1 MRNLK
6 RALSLALAS
15 VMLLGMMVVGSSA
28 KGIDDF
34 TDKAEIVNQDAVA
47 VTSAIGM
54 FEGYEDGSF
63 GPENVVTRAEMAVII
78 TTMLYGAGF
87 NVTQFAETSV
97 FTDVPAWAEGY
108 VNLCSSLGIVAGVG
122 DGKFDPNATVTTA
135 QAVLMLCRA
144 LGYFQNAADFGDNWM
159 LAATAKGTALGLYGD
174 LKLTANEGLTRDNV
188 AELVFNALTK
198 AVPVQYNELL
208 GVYYNENKGIVYSLT
223 FYYTDTLGYKN
234 FDLVYKTG
242 EETTYGRP
250 ATTWGTGSYRVQTNT
265 TAGNDN
271 YGLNE
276 DGSLIPGQ
284 VKMLASDEIITI
296 ADEPDY
302 VYTGATE
309 EKTLY
314 KDLGR
319 GIITSYAWTVYV
331 DGHLDTVD
339 YDKDDDGNYESANGD
354 TYVARPGN
362 NSSDYIYTDSGMV
375 TEIYVDS
382 ANETVTVVCYY
393 NYIGQV
399 SRVRDDADGKYVQLT
414 NITYD
419 GGSYDDINSALTDVG
434 AELDTKFYTEA
445 FAEDAYVVFTV
456 DCDDRDGSDYD
467 AHVAT
472 MAAPETADGTVKAVS
487 QDPKYDTGNYIE
499 LDSTKYVYS
508 EVSAKDLDNNDM
520 TADPALETEY
530 RLYLDPNGFVVGF
543 AALEDV
549 SKNYVYVIDA
559 SESTGDVEAKVLFP
573 DGTVAKIDVD
583 GTIEKFN
590 GTGSA
595 STDFEVK
602 NDTEADKLEEKVFAY
617 EKNSKDVYTLTFE
630 TADQAVVNIETDKAS
645 IYTTSVDDQD
655 TTVYTVDLNTVFAD
669 LDDKVAYTGYEEVP
683 NYDGATIMVVD
694 HNGNGMEDIVFI
706 VDQGTKY
713 GEDSTYFYVAGAT
726 DYKTVKIDGTQYTY
740 RTVYV
745 DGEKI
750 DKGSEEPFVIKA
762 SEDTI
767 ATTGIG
773 LYKVVKVDDQGRVLE
788 YTKVDTADNK
798 YLPIEEVGKNS
809 VVTNQTADD
818 NKSGKWTWNSDT
830 IWVHIYNNGKKVES
844 GAKSDIIFEKTP
856 VAGDEIT
863 YVYIA
868 KNDKQLAEL
877 IYVIDGEF
885 TATVYDD
892 DAKAS
897 ERVGNINAFLA
908 TNGYTSADLTTLKTE
923 MEGYL
928 TKDISAAV
936 KADVEAVIKALAD
949 AQTALTA
956 NQTAAKAEP
965 NSYKETALNTYEDKL
980 TGTEVREIEAIVSAA
995 NADIDAAAKNAIDGI
1010 VTQAKSDIDRKTA
1023 GAAGELEDDVK
1034 VNAAKEILDQY
1045 KTQGTALAAADG
1057 ASTALTQTMVENT
1070 IKSALGEYS
1079 TLATFASYNGTVVTP
1094 IPGESDGYVAS
1105 IAVTVTSNERSETVT
1120 VYVKYTA
1127 TDYTNVMNAVAKV
1140 EKRIGINLTGA
1151 DGSKDFTADEINNAI
1166 KAALNL
1172 GSEVTIDITGTAQIE
1187 DQVANSAKTVVVTV
1201 TVKDAATTS
1210 TSADVQGVIVD
1221 IAFLA

>member
-78 TTMLYGAGF
+78 CTMLYGAGV
-87 NVTQFAETSV
+87 NVNQFAETSV
-97 FTDVPAWAEGY
+97 FTDVPAWAQGY

-144 LGYFQNAADFGDNWM
+144 LGYFQSAADFGSDWM

-174 LKLTANEGLTRDNV
+174 LKLTANAGLTRDNV

-339 YDKDDDGNYESANGD
+339 YDKDDDGNYESADGD

-602 NDTEADKLEEKVFAY
+602 NDTDADKLEGVVFAY

-956 NQTAAKAEP
+956 NQTAAKAEL

>member
-28 KGIDDF
+28 KGLDDF
-34 TDKAEIVNQDAVA
+34 SDNAEIVNKDAVA
-47 VTSAIGM
+47 VTSAIGL
-54 FEGYEDGSF
+54 FDGYEDGSF

-78 TTMLYGAGF
+78 CTMLYGAGV
-87 NVTQFAETSV
+87 NVNQFAETNV
-97 FTDVPAWAEGY
+97 FTDVPAWAQGY

-309 EKTLY
+309 EKALY

-339 YDKDDDGNYESANGD
+339 YDKNDDGDYDDVDES
-354 TYVARPGN
+354 YVTRPGN

-434 AELDTKFYTEA
+434 TELDTKFYTDA

-602 NDTEADKLEEKVFAY
+602 NDTDADKLEGVVFAY

-956 NQTAAKAEP
+956 NQTAAKTEL

-1010 VTQAKSDIDRKTA
+1010 VTQAKSDIDGKTT
-1023 GAAGELEDDVK
+1023 GAAGALADEKKVKDAKAALGDVTLSPVASTSAPDADAIK
-1034 VNAAKEILDQY
+1034 AKLP
-1045 KTQGTALAAADG
+1045 AAADG
-1057 ASTALTQTMVENT
+1057 VTYAVSAPSWGSITA
-1070 IKSALGEYS
+1070 GEED
-1079 TLATFASYNGTVVTP
+1079 TFTAT
-1094 IPGESDGYVAS
+1094 
-1105 IAVTVTSNERSETVT
+1105 VTVTITAGEAQDTKEIQAS
-1120 VYVKYTA
+1120 YVA
-1127 TDYTNVMNAVAKV
+1127 TDYK
-1140 EKRIGINLTGA
+1140 
-1151 DGSKDFTADEINNAI
+1151 
-1166 KAALNL
+1166 
-1172 GSEVTIDITGTAQIE
+1172 
-1187 DQVANSAKTVVVTV
+1187 
-1201 TVKDAATTS
+1201 TVKDAVDGIGKAVSVEVSSSGIDANAAETALKSALESKYTGTTI
-1210 TSADVQGVIVD
+1210 TAD
-1221 IAFLA
+1221 IAGNVTGSEGDVVTKSASITVAVGSVNYTIDGVVVTITLTA

>member
-6 RALSLALAS
+6 RALSVALAS
-15 VMLLGMMVVGSSA
+15 AMLLGMMMVGTSA

-34 TDKAEIVNQDAVA
+34 TDKDKIVNQDAVA
-47 VTSAIGM
+47 VTAEIGV
-54 FEGYEDGSF
+54 FDGYENGSF

-78 TTMLYGAGF
+78 CTMLYGAGV
-87 NVTQFAETSV
+87 NVNQFAETNV
-97 FTDVPAWAEGY
+97 FTDVPAWAQGY

-122 DGKFDPNATVTTA
+122 EGKFDPNATVTTA

-309 EKTLY
+309 EKALY

-339 YDKDDDGNYESANGD
+339 YDKNDDGDYDDVDES
-354 TYVARPGN
+354 YVTRPGN

-434 AELDTKFYTEA
+434 TELDTKFYTDA

-602 NDTEADKLEEKVFAY
+602 NDTDADKLEGVVFAY

-956 NQTAAKAEP
+956 NQTAAKTEL

-1010 VTQAKSDIDRKTA
+1010 VTQAKSDIDGKTT
-1023 GAAGELEDDVK
+1023 GAAGALADEKKVKDAKAALGDVTLSPVASTSAPDADAIK
-1034 VNAAKEILDQY
+1034 AKLP
-1045 KTQGTALAAADG
+1045 AAADG
-1057 ASTALTQTMVENT
+1057 VTYAVSAPSWGSITA
-1070 IKSALGEYS
+1070 GEED
-1079 TLATFASYNGTVVTP
+1079 TFTAT
-1094 IPGESDGYVAS
+1094 
-1105 IAVTVTSNERSETVT
+1105 VTVTITAGEAQDTKEIQAS
-1120 VYVKYTA
+1120 YVA
-1127 TDYTNVMNAVAKV
+1127 TDYK
-1140 EKRIGINLTGA
+1140 
-1151 DGSKDFTADEINNAI
+1151 
-1166 KAALNL
+1166 
-1172 GSEVTIDITGTAQIE
+1172 
-1187 DQVANSAKTVVVTV
+1187 
-1201 TVKDAATTS
+1201 TVKDAVDGIGKAVSVEVSSSGIDANAAETALKSALESKYTGTTI
-1210 TSADVQGVIVD
+1210 TAD
-1221 IAFLA
+1221 IAGNVTGSEGDVVTKSASITVAVGSVNYTIDGVVVTITLTA

>member
-78 TTMLYGAGF
+78 STMLYGAGV
-87 NVTQFAETSV
+87 NVNQFAETNV
-97 FTDVPAWAEGY
+97 FTDVPAWAQGY

-309 EKTLY
+309 EKALY

-339 YDKDDDGNYESANGD
+339 YDKNDDGDYDDVDES
-354 TYVARPGN
+354 YVTRPGN

-434 AELDTKFYTEA
+434 TELDTKFYTDA

-602 NDTEADKLEEKVFAY
+602 NDTDADKLEGVVFAY

-956 NQTAAKAEP
+956 NQTAAKTEL

-1010 VTQAKSDIDRKTA
+1010 VTQAKSDIDGKTT
-1023 GAAGELEDDVK
+1023 GAAGALADEKKVKDAKAALGDVTLSPVASTSAPDADAIK
-1034 VNAAKEILDQY
+1034 AKLP
-1045 KTQGTALAAADG
+1045 AAADG
-1057 ASTALTQTMVENT
+1057 VTYAVSAPSWGSITA
-1070 IKSALGEYS
+1070 GEED
-1079 TLATFASYNGTVVTP
+1079 TFTAT
-1094 IPGESDGYVAS
+1094 
-1105 IAVTVTSNERSETVT
+1105 VTVTITAGEAQDTKEIQAS
-1120 VYVKYTA
+1120 YVA
-1127 TDYTNVMNAVAKV
+1127 TDYK
-1140 EKRIGINLTGA
+1140 
-1151 DGSKDFTADEINNAI
+1151 
-1166 KAALNL
+1166 
-1172 GSEVTIDITGTAQIE
+1172 
-1187 DQVANSAKTVVVTV
+1187 
-1201 TVKDAATTS
+1201 TVKDAVDGIGKAVSVEVSSSGIDANAAETALKSALESKYTGTTI
-1210 TSADVQGVIVD
+1210 TAD
-1221 IAFLA
+1221 IAGNVTGSEGDVVTKSASITVAVGSVNYTIDGVVVTITLTA

>member
-28 KGIDDF
+28 KGLDDF
-34 TDKAEIVNQDAVA
+34 SDNAEIVNKDAVA
-47 VTSAIGM
+47 VTSAIGL
-54 FEGYEDGSF
+54 FDGYEDGSF
-63 GPENVVTRAEMAVII
+63 GPKNVVTRAEMAVII
-78 TTMLYGAGF
+78 STMLYGAGV
-87 NVTQFAETSV
+87 NVNQFAETNV
-97 FTDVPAWAEGY
+97 FTDVPAWAQGY

-296 ADEPDY
+296 ADEPDD

-309 EKTLY
+309 EKALY

-339 YDKDDDGNYESANGD
+339 YDKNDDGDYDDVDES
-354 TYVARPGN
+354 YVTRPGN

-434 AELDTKFYTEA
+434 TELDTKFYTDA

-602 NDTEADKLEEKVFAY
+602 NDTDADKLEGVVFAY

-956 NQTAAKAEP
+956 NQTAAKAEL

-1010 VTQAKSDIDRKTA
+1010 VTQAKSDIDGKTT
-1023 GAAGELEDDVK
+1023 GAAGALADEKKVKDAKAALGDVTLSPVASTSAPDADAIK
-1034 VNAAKEILDQY
+1034 AKLP
-1045 KTQGTALAAADG
+1045 AAADG
-1057 ASTALTQTMVENT
+1057 VTYAVSAPSWGSITA
-1070 IKSALGEYS
+1070 GEED
-1079 TLATFASYNGTVVTP
+1079 TFTAT
-1094 IPGESDGYVAS
+1094 
-1105 IAVTVTSNERSETVT
+1105 VTVTITAGEAQDTKEIQAS
-1120 VYVKYTA
+1120 YVA
-1127 TDYTNVMNAVAKV
+1127 TDYK
-1140 EKRIGINLTGA
+1140 
-1151 DGSKDFTADEINNAI
+1151 
-1166 KAALNL
+1166 
-1172 GSEVTIDITGTAQIE
+1172 
-1187 DQVANSAKTVVVTV
+1187 
-1201 TVKDAATTS
+1201 TVKDAVDGIGKAVSVEVSSSGIDANAAETALKSALESKYTGTTI
-1210 TSADVQGVIVD
+1210 TAD
-1221 IAFLA
+1221 IAGNVTGSEGDVVTKSASITVAVGSVNYTIDGVVVTITLTA

>member
-28 KGIDDF
+28 KGLDDF
-34 TDKAEIVNQDAVA
+34 SDNAEIVNKDAVA
-47 VTSAIGM
+47 VTSAIGL
-54 FEGYEDGSF
+54 FDGYEDGSF

-309 EKTLY
+309 EKALY

-339 YDKDDDGNYESANGD
+339 YDKNDDGDYDDVDES
-354 TYVARPGN
+354 YVTRPGN

-434 AELDTKFYTEA
+434 TELDTKFYTDA

-602 NDTEADKLEEKVFAY
+602 NDTDADKLEGVVFAY

-956 NQTAAKAEP
+956 NQTAAKAEL

-1010 VTQAKSDIDRKTA
+1010 VTQAKADIDGKTT
-1023 GAAGELEDDVK
+1023 GAAGALADEKKVKDAKAALGDVTLSPVASTSAPDADAIK
-1034 VNAAKEILDQY
+1034 AKLP
-1045 KTQGTALAAADG
+1045 AAADG
-1057 ASTALTQTMVENT
+1057 VTYAVSAPSWGSITA
-1070 IKSALGEYS
+1070 GEED
-1079 TLATFASYNGTVVTP
+1079 TFTAT
-1094 IPGESDGYVAS
+1094 
-1105 IAVTVTSNERSETVT
+1105 VTVTITAGEAQDTKEIQAS
-1120 VYVKYTA
+1120 YVA
-1127 TDYTNVMNAVAKV
+1127 TDYK
-1140 EKRIGINLTGA
+1140 
-1151 DGSKDFTADEINNAI
+1151 
-1166 KAALNL
+1166 
-1172 GSEVTIDITGTAQIE
+1172 
-1187 DQVANSAKTVVVTV
+1187 
-1201 TVKDAATTS
+1201 TVKDAVDGIGKAVSVEVSSSGIDANAAETALKSALESKYTGTTI
-1210 TSADVQGVIVD
+1210 TAD
-1221 IAFLA
+1221 IAGNVTGSEGDVVTKSASITVAVGSVNYTIDGVVVTITLTA

>member
-78 TTMLYGAGF
+78 CTMLYGAGV
-87 NVTQFAETSV
+87 NVNQFAETNV
-97 FTDVPAWAEGY
+97 FTDVPAWAQGY

-144 LGYFQNAADFGDNWM
+144 LGYFQSAADFGSDWM
-159 LAATAKGTALGLYGD
+159 LAATAKGTQLGLYGD
-174 LKLTANEGLTRDNV
+174 LKLAANEGLTRDNV

-309 EKTLY
+309 EKALY

-339 YDKDDDGNYESANGD
+339 YDKNDDGDYDDVDES
-354 TYVARPGN
+354 YVTRPGN

-434 AELDTKFYTEA
+434 TELDTKFYTDA

-602 NDTEADKLEEKVFAY
+602 NDTDADKLEGVVFAY

-956 NQTAAKAEP
+956 NQTAAKTEL

-1010 VTQAKSDIDRKTA
+1010 VTQAKSDIDGKTT
-1023 GAAGELEDDVK
+1023 GAAGALADEKKVKDAKAALGDVTLSPVASTSAPDADAIK
-1034 VNAAKEILDQY
+1034 AKLP
-1045 KTQGTALAAADG
+1045 AAADG
-1057 ASTALTQTMVENT
+1057 VTYAVSAPSWGSITA
-1070 IKSALGEYS
+1070 GEED
-1079 TLATFASYNGTVVTP
+1079 TFTAT
-1094 IPGESDGYVAS
+1094 
-1105 IAVTVTSNERSETVT
+1105 VTVTITAGEAQDTKEIQAS
-1120 VYVKYTA
+1120 YVA
-1127 TDYTNVMNAVAKV
+1127 TDYK
-1140 EKRIGINLTGA
+1140 
-1151 DGSKDFTADEINNAI
+1151 
-1166 KAALNL
+1166 
-1172 GSEVTIDITGTAQIE
+1172 
-1187 DQVANSAKTVVVTV
+1187 
-1201 TVKDAATTS
+1201 TVKDAVDGIGKAVSVEVSSSGIDANAAETALKSALESKYTGTTI
-1210 TSADVQGVIVD
+1210 TAD
-1221 IAFLA
+1221 IAGNVTGSEGDVVTKSASITVAVGSVNYTIDGVVVTITLTA

>member
-309 EKTLY
+309 EKALY

-339 YDKDDDGNYESANGD
+339 YDKNDDGDYDDVDES
-354 TYVARPGN
+354 YVTRPGN

-434 AELDTKFYTEA
+434 TELDTKFYTDA

-602 NDTEADKLEEKVFAY
+602 NDTDADKLEGVVFAY

-956 NQTAAKAEP
+956 NQTAAKTEL

-1010 VTQAKSDIDRKTA
+1010 VTQAKSDIDGKTT
-1023 GAAGELEDDVK
+1023 GAAGALADEKKVKDAKAALGDVTLSPVASTSAPDADAIK
-1034 VNAAKEILDQY
+1034 AKLP
-1045 KTQGTALAAADG
+1045 AAADG
-1057 ASTALTQTMVENT
+1057 VTYAVSAPSWGSITA
-1070 IKSALGEYS
+1070 GEED
-1079 TLATFASYNGTVVTP
+1079 TFTAT
-1094 IPGESDGYVAS
+1094 
-1105 IAVTVTSNERSETVT
+1105 VTVTITAGEAQDTKEIQAS
-1120 VYVKYTA
+1120 YVA
-1127 TDYTNVMNAVAKV
+1127 TDYK
-1140 EKRIGINLTGA
+1140 
-1151 DGSKDFTADEINNAI
+1151 
-1166 KAALNL
+1166 
-1172 GSEVTIDITGTAQIE
+1172 
-1187 DQVANSAKTVVVTV
+1187 
-1201 TVKDAATTS
+1201 TVKDAVDGIGKAVSVEVSSSGIDANAAETALKSALESKYTGTTI
-1210 TSADVQGVIVD
+1210 TAD
-1221 IAFLA
+1221 IAGNVTGSEGDVVTKSASITVAVGSVNYTIDGVVVTITLTA

>member
-28 KGIDDF
+28 KGLDDF
-34 TDKAEIVNQDAVA
+34 SDNAEIVNKDAVA
-47 VTSAIGM
+47 VTSAIGL
-54 FEGYEDGSF
+54 FDGYEDGSF

-78 TTMLYGAGF
+78 CTMLYGAGV
-87 NVTQFAETSV
+87 NVNQFAETNV
-97 FTDVPAWAEGY
+97 FTDVPAWAQGY

-208 GVYYNENKGIVYSLT
+208 GVYYNENKGIIYSLT

-309 EKTLY
+309 EKALY

-339 YDKDDDGNYESANGD
+339 YDKNDDGDYDDVDES
-354 TYVARPGN
+354 YVTRPGN

-434 AELDTKFYTEA
+434 TELDTKFYTDA

-602 NDTEADKLEEKVFAY
+602 NDTDADKLEGVVFAY

-956 NQTAAKAEP
+956 NQTAAKAEL

-1010 VTQAKSDIDRKTA
+1010 VTQAKSDIDGKTT
-1023 GAAGELEDDVK
+1023 GAAGALADEKKVKDAKAALGDVTLSPVASTSAPDADAIK
-1034 VNAAKEILDQY
+1034 AKLP
-1045 KTQGTALAAADG
+1045 AAADG
-1057 ASTALTQTMVENT
+1057 VTYAVSAPSWGSITA
-1070 IKSALGEYS
+1070 GEED
-1079 TLATFASYNGTVVTP
+1079 TFTAT
-1094 IPGESDGYVAS
+1094 
-1105 IAVTVTSNERSETVT
+1105 VTVTITAGEAQDTKEIQAS
-1120 VYVKYTA
+1120 YVA
-1127 TDYTNVMNAVAKV
+1127 TDYK
-1140 EKRIGINLTGA
+1140 
-1151 DGSKDFTADEINNAI
+1151 
-1166 KAALNL
+1166 
-1172 GSEVTIDITGTAQIE
+1172 
-1187 DQVANSAKTVVVTV
+1187 
-1201 TVKDAATTS
+1201 TVKDAVDGIGKAVSVEVSSSGIDANAAETALKSALESKYTGTTI
-1210 TSADVQGVIVD
+1210 TAD
-1221 IAFLA
+1221 IAGNVTGSEGDVVTKSASITVAVGSVNYTIDGVVVTITLTA

>member
-78 TTMLYGAGF
+78 CTMLYGAGV
-87 NVTQFAETSV
+87 NVNQFAETSV
-97 FTDVPAWAEGY
+97 FTDVPAWAQGY

-144 LGYFQNAADFGDNWM
+144 LGYFQSAADFGSNWM

-174 LKLTANEGLTRDNV
+174 LKLAANEGLTRDNV

-296 ADEPDY
+296 ADEPDD

-309 EKTLY
+309 EKALY

-339 YDKDDDGNYESANGD
+339 YDKNDDGDYDDVDES
-354 TYVARPGN
+354 YVTRPGN

-434 AELDTKFYTEA
+434 TELDTKFYTDA

-602 NDTEADKLEEKVFAY
+602 NDTDADKLEGVVFAY

-956 NQTAAKAEP
+956 NQTAAKAEL

-1010 VTQAKSDIDRKTA
+1010 VTQAKSDIDGKTT
-1023 GAAGELEDDVK
+1023 GAAGALADEKKVKDAKAALGDVTLSPVASTSAPDADAIK
-1034 VNAAKEILDQY
+1034 AKLP
-1045 KTQGTALAAADG
+1045 AAADG
-1057 ASTALTQTMVENT
+1057 VTYAVSAPSWGSITA
-1070 IKSALGEYS
+1070 GEED
-1079 TLATFASYNGTVVTP
+1079 TFTAT
-1094 IPGESDGYVAS
+1094 
-1105 IAVTVTSNERSETVT
+1105 VTVTITAGEAQDTKEIQAS
-1120 VYVKYTA
+1120 YVA
-1127 TDYTNVMNAVAKV
+1127 TDYK
-1140 EKRIGINLTGA
+1140 
-1151 DGSKDFTADEINNAI
+1151 
-1166 KAALNL
+1166 
-1172 GSEVTIDITGTAQIE
+1172 
-1187 DQVANSAKTVVVTV
+1187 
-1201 TVKDAATTS
+1201 TVKDAVDGIGKAVSVEVSSSGIDANAAETALKSALESKYTGTTI
-1210 TSADVQGVIVD
+1210 TAD
-1221 IAFLA
+1221 IAGNVTGSEGDVVTKSASITVAVGSVNYTIDGVVVTITLTA

>member
-78 TTMLYGAGF
+78 CTMLYGAGV
-87 NVTQFAETSV
+87 NVNQFAETSV
-97 FTDVPAWAEGY
+97 FTDVPAWAQGY

-309 EKTLY
+309 EKALY

-339 YDKDDDGNYESANGD
+339 YDKNDDGDYDDVDES
-354 TYVARPGN
+354 YVTRPGN

-434 AELDTKFYTEA
+434 TELDTKFYTDA

-602 NDTEADKLEEKVFAY
+602 NDTDADKLEGVVFAY

-956 NQTAAKAEP
+956 NQTAAKAEL

-1010 VTQAKSDIDRKTA
+1010 VTQAKSDIDGKTT
-1023 GAAGELEDDVK
+1023 GAAGALADEKKVKDAKAALGDVTLSPVASTSAPDADAIK
-1034 VNAAKEILDQY
+1034 AKLP
-1045 KTQGTALAAADG
+1045 AAADG
-1057 ASTALTQTMVENT
+1057 VTYAVSAPSWGSITA
-1070 IKSALGEYS
+1070 GEED
-1079 TLATFASYNGTVVTP
+1079 TFTAT
-1094 IPGESDGYVAS
+1094 
-1105 IAVTVTSNERSETVT
+1105 VTVTITAGEAQDTKEIQAS
-1120 VYVKYTA
+1120 YVA
-1127 TDYTNVMNAVAKV
+1127 TDYK
-1140 EKRIGINLTGA
+1140 
-1151 DGSKDFTADEINNAI
+1151 
-1166 KAALNL
+1166 
-1172 GSEVTIDITGTAQIE
+1172 
-1187 DQVANSAKTVVVTV
+1187 
-1201 TVKDAATTS
+1201 TVKDAVDGIGKAVSVEVSSSGIDANAAETALKSALESKYTGTTI
-1210 TSADVQGVIVD
+1210 TAD
-1221 IAFLA
+1221 IAGNVTGSEGDVVTKSASITVAVGSVNYTIDGVVVTITLTA

>member
-28 KGIDDF
+28 KGLDDF
-34 TDKAEIVNQDAVA
+34 SDNAEIVNKDAVA
-47 VTSAIGM
+47 VTSAIGL
-54 FEGYEDGSF
+54 FDGYEDGSF

-339 YDKDDDGNYESANGD
+339 YDKDDDGNYESADGD

-602 NDTEADKLEEKVFAY
+602 NDTDADKLEGVVFAY

-956 NQTAAKAEP
+956 NQTAAKAEL

>member
-28 KGIDDF
+28 KGLDDF
-34 TDKAEIVNQDAVA
+34 SDNAEIVNKDAVA
-47 VTSAIGM
+47 VTSAIGL
-54 FEGYEDGSF
+54 FDGYEDGSF

-309 EKTLY
+309 EKALY

-339 YDKDDDGNYESANGD
+339 YDKNDDGDYDDVDES
-354 TYVARPGN
+354 YVTRPGN

-434 AELDTKFYTEA
+434 TELDTKFYTDA

-602 NDTEADKLEEKVFAY
+602 NDTDADKLEGVVFAY

-956 NQTAAKAEP
+956 NQTAAKTEL

-1010 VTQAKSDIDRKTA
+1010 VTQAKSDIDGKTT
-1023 GAAGELEDDVK
+1023 GAAGALADEKKVKDAKAALGDVTLSPVASTSAPDADAIK
-1034 VNAAKEILDQY
+1034 AKLP
-1045 KTQGTALAAADG
+1045 AAADG
-1057 ASTALTQTMVENT
+1057 VTYAVSAPSWGSITA
-1070 IKSALGEYS
+1070 GEED
-1079 TLATFASYNGTVVTP
+1079 TFTAT
-1094 IPGESDGYVAS
+1094 
-1105 IAVTVTSNERSETVT
+1105 VTVTITAGEAQDTKEIQAS
-1120 VYVKYTA
+1120 YVA
-1127 TDYTNVMNAVAKV
+1127 TDYK
-1140 EKRIGINLTGA
+1140 
-1151 DGSKDFTADEINNAI
+1151 
-1166 KAALNL
+1166 
-1172 GSEVTIDITGTAQIE
+1172 
-1187 DQVANSAKTVVVTV
+1187 
-1201 TVKDAATTS
+1201 TVKDAVDGIGKAVSVEVSSSGINANAAETALKSALESKYTGTTI
-1210 TSADVQGVIVD
+1210 TAD
-1221 IAFLA
+1221 IAGNVTGSEGDVVTKSASITVAVGSVNYTIDGVVVTITLTA

>member
-78 TTMLYGAGF
+78 STMLYGAGV
-87 NVTQFAETSV
+87 NVNQFAETNV
-97 FTDVPAWAEGY
+97 FTDVPAWAQGY

-309 EKTLY
+309 EKALY

-339 YDKDDDGNYESANGD
+339 YDKNDDGDYDDVDES
-354 TYVARPGN
+354 YVTRPGN

-434 AELDTKFYTEA
+434 TELDTKFYTDA

-602 NDTEADKLEEKVFAY
+602 NDTDADKLEGVVFAY

-956 NQTAAKAEP
+956 NQTAAKAEL

-1010 VTQAKSDIDRKTA
+1010 VTQAKSDIDGKTT
-1023 GAAGELEDDVK
+1023 GAAGALADEKKVKDAKAALGDVTLSPVASTSAPDADAIK
-1034 VNAAKEILDQY
+1034 AKLP
-1045 KTQGTALAAADG
+1045 AAADG
-1057 ASTALTQTMVENT
+1057 VTYAVSAPSWGSITA
-1070 IKSALGEYS
+1070 GEED
-1079 TLATFASYNGTVVTP
+1079 TFTAT
-1094 IPGESDGYVAS
+1094 
-1105 IAVTVTSNERSETVT
+1105 VTVTITAGEAQDTKEIQAS
-1120 VYVKYTA
+1120 YVA
-1127 TDYTNVMNAVAKV
+1127 TDYK
-1140 EKRIGINLTGA
+1140 
-1151 DGSKDFTADEINNAI
+1151 
-1166 KAALNL
+1166 
-1172 GSEVTIDITGTAQIE
+1172 
-1187 DQVANSAKTVVVTV
+1187 
-1201 TVKDAATTS
+1201 TVKDAVDGIGKAVSVEVSSSGIDANAAETALKSALESKYTGTTI
-1210 TSADVQGVIVD
+1210 TAD
-1221 IAFLA
+1221 IAGNVTGSEGDVVTKSASITVAVGSVNYTIDGVVVTITLTA

>member
-78 TTMLYGAGF
+78 CTMLYGAGV
-87 NVTQFAETSV
+87 NVNQFAETNV
-97 FTDVPAWAEGY
+97 FTDVPAWAQGY

-296 ADEPDY
+296 ADEPDD

-309 EKTLY
+309 EKALY

-339 YDKDDDGNYESANGD
+339 YDKNDDGDYDDVDES
-354 TYVARPGN
+354 YVTRPGN

-434 AELDTKFYTEA
+434 TELDTKFYTDA

-602 NDTEADKLEEKVFAY
+602 NDTDADKLEGVVFAY

-956 NQTAAKAEP
+956 NQTAAKAEL

-1010 VTQAKSDIDRKTA
+1010 VTQAKSDIDGKTT
-1023 GAAGELEDDVK
+1023 GAAGALADEKKVKDAKAALGDVTLSPVASTSAPDADAIK
-1034 VNAAKEILDQY
+1034 AKLP
-1045 KTQGTALAAADG
+1045 AAADG
-1057 ASTALTQTMVENT
+1057 VTYAVSAPSWGSITA
-1070 IKSALGEYS
+1070 GEED
-1079 TLATFASYNGTVVTP
+1079 TFTAT
-1094 IPGESDGYVAS
+1094 
-1105 IAVTVTSNERSETVT
+1105 VTVTITAGEAQDTKEIQAS
-1120 VYVKYTA
+1120 YVA
-1127 TDYTNVMNAVAKV
+1127 TDYK
-1140 EKRIGINLTGA
+1140 
-1151 DGSKDFTADEINNAI
+1151 
-1166 KAALNL
+1166 
-1172 GSEVTIDITGTAQIE
+1172 
-1187 DQVANSAKTVVVTV
+1187 
-1201 TVKDAATTS
+1201 TVKDAVDGIGKAVSVEVSSSGIDANAAETALKSALESKYTGTTI
-1210 TSADVQGVIVD
+1210 TAD
-1221 IAFLA
+1221 IAGNVTGSEGDVVTKSASITVAVGSVNYTIDGVVVTITLTA

>member
-28 KGIDDF
+28 KGLDDF
-34 TDKAEIVNQDAVA
+34 SDNAEIVNKDAVV
-47 VTSAIGM
+47 VTSAIGL
-54 FEGYEDGSF
+54 FDGYEDGSF
-63 GPENVVTRAEMAVII
+63 GPKNVVTRAEMAVII
-78 TTMLYGAGF
+78 STMLYGAGV
-87 NVTQFAETSV
+87 NVNQFAETNV
-97 FTDVPAWAEGY
+97 FTDVPAWAQGY

-144 LGYFQNAADFGDNWM
+144 LGYFQSAADFGSDWM

-174 LKLTANEGLTRDNV
+174 LKLTANAGLTRDNV

-309 EKTLY
+309 EKALY

-339 YDKDDDGNYESANGD
+339 YDKNDDGDYDDVDES
-354 TYVARPGN
+354 YVTRPGN

-434 AELDTKFYTEA
+434 TELDTKFYTDA

-602 NDTEADKLEEKVFAY
+602 NDTDADKLEGVVFAY

-956 NQTAAKAEP
+956 NQTAAKTEL

-1010 VTQAKSDIDRKTA
+1010 VTQAKSDIDGKTT
-1023 GAAGELEDDVK
+1023 GAAGALADEKKVKDAKAALGDVTLSPVASTSAPDADAIK
-1034 VNAAKEILDQY
+1034 AKLP
-1045 KTQGTALAAADG
+1045 AAADG
-1057 ASTALTQTMVENT
+1057 VTYAVSAPSWGSITA
-1070 IKSALGEYS
+1070 GEED
-1079 TLATFASYNGTVVTP
+1079 TFTAT
-1094 IPGESDGYVAS
+1094 
-1105 IAVTVTSNERSETVT
+1105 VTVTITAGEAQDTKEIQAS
-1120 VYVKYTA
+1120 YVA
-1127 TDYTNVMNAVAKV
+1127 TDYK
-1140 EKRIGINLTGA
+1140 
-1151 DGSKDFTADEINNAI
+1151 
-1166 KAALNL
+1166 
-1172 GSEVTIDITGTAQIE
+1172 
-1187 DQVANSAKTVVVTV
+1187 
-1201 TVKDAATTS
+1201 TVKDAVDGIGKAVSVEVSSSGIDANAAETALKSALESKYTGTTI
-1210 TSADVQGVIVD
+1210 TAD
-1221 IAFLA
+1221 IAGNVTGSEGDVVTKSASITVAVGSVNYTIDGVVVTITLTA

>member
-1 MRNLK
+1 
-6 RALSLALAS
+6 
-15 VMLLGMMVVGSSA
+15 
-28 KGIDDF
+28 
-34 TDKAEIVNQDAVA
+34 
-47 VTSAIGM
+47 
-54 FEGYEDGSF
+54 
-63 GPENVVTRAEMAVII
+63 
-78 TTMLYGAGF
+78 
-87 NVTQFAETSV
+87 
-97 FTDVPAWAEGY
+97 
-108 VNLCSSLGIVAGVG
+108 
-122 DGKFDPNATVTTA
+122 
-135 QAVLMLCRA
+135 
-144 LGYFQNAADFGDNWM
+144 
-159 LAATAKGTALGLYGD
+159 
-174 LKLTANEGLTRDNV
+174 
-188 AELVFNALTK
+188 
-198 AVPVQYNELL
+198 
-208 GVYYNENKGIVYSLT
+208 
-223 FYYTDTLGYKN
+223 
-234 FDLVYKTG
+234 
-242 EETTYGRP
+242 
-250 ATTWGTGSYRVQTNT
+250 
-265 TAGNDN
+265 
-271 YGLNE
+271 
-276 DGSLIPGQ
+276 
-284 VKMLASDEIITI
+284 
-296 ADEPDY
+296 
-302 VYTGATE
+302 
-309 EKTLY
+309 
-314 KDLGR
+314 
-319 GIITSYAWTVYV
+319 
-331 DGHLDTVD
+331 
-339 YDKDDDGNYESANGD
+339 
-354 TYVARPGN
+354 
-362 NSSDYIYTDSGMV
+362 MV

-434 AELDTKFYTEA
+434 TELDTKFYTDA

-602 NDTEADKLEEKVFAY
+602 NDTDADKLEGVVFAY

-908 TNGYTSADLTTLKTE
+908 TNGYTSANLTTLKTE

-956 NQTAAKAEP
+956 NQTAAKTEL

-1010 VTQAKSDIDRKTA
+1010 VTQAKSDIDGKTT
-1023 GAAGELEDDVK
+1023 GAAGALADEKKVKDAKAALGDVTLSPVASTSAPDADAIK
-1034 VNAAKEILDQY
+1034 AKLP
-1045 KTQGTALAAADG
+1045 AAADG
-1057 ASTALTQTMVENT
+1057 VTYAVSAPSWGSITA
-1070 IKSALGEYS
+1070 GEED
-1079 TLATFASYNGTVVTP
+1079 TFTAT
-1094 IPGESDGYVAS
+1094 
-1105 IAVTVTSNERSETVT
+1105 VTVTITAGEAQDTKEIQAS
-1120 VYVKYTA
+1120 YVA
-1127 TDYTNVMNAVAKV
+1127 TDYK
-1140 EKRIGINLTGA
+1140 
-1151 DGSKDFTADEINNAI
+1151 
-1166 KAALNL
+1166 
-1172 GSEVTIDITGTAQIE
+1172 
-1187 DQVANSAKTVVVTV
+1187 
-1201 TVKDAATTS
+1201 TVKDAVDGIGKAVSVEVSSSGIDANAAETALKSALESKYTGTTI
-1210 TSADVQGVIVD
+1210 TAD
-1221 IAFLA
+1221 IAGNVTGSEGDVVTKSASITVAVGSVNYTIDGVVVTITLTA

>member
-78 TTMLYGAGF
+78 CTMLYGAGV
-87 NVTQFAETSV
+87 NVNQFAETNV
-97 FTDVPAWAEGY
+97 FTDVPAWAQGY

-309 EKTLY
+309 EKALY

-339 YDKDDDGNYESANGD
+339 YDKNDDGDYDDVDES
-354 TYVARPGN
+354 YVTRPGN

-434 AELDTKFYTEA
+434 TELDTKFYTDA

-602 NDTEADKLEEKVFAY
+602 NDTDADKLEGVVFAY

-956 NQTAAKAEP
+956 NQTAAKTEL

-1010 VTQAKSDIDRKTA
+1010 VTQAKSDIDGKTT
-1023 GAAGELEDDVK
+1023 GAAGALADEKKVKDAKAALGDVTLSPVASTSAPDADAIK
-1034 VNAAKEILDQY
+1034 AKLP
-1045 KTQGTALAAADG
+1045 AAADG
-1057 ASTALTQTMVENT
+1057 VTYAVSAPSWGSITA
-1070 IKSALGEYS
+1070 GEED
-1079 TLATFASYNGTVVTP
+1079 TFTAT
-1094 IPGESDGYVAS
+1094 
-1105 IAVTVTSNERSETVT
+1105 VTVTITAGEAQDTKEIQAS
-1120 VYVKYTA
+1120 YVA
-1127 TDYTNVMNAVAKV
+1127 TDYK
-1140 EKRIGINLTGA
+1140 
-1151 DGSKDFTADEINNAI
+1151 
-1166 KAALNL
+1166 
-1172 GSEVTIDITGTAQIE
+1172 
-1187 DQVANSAKTVVVTV
+1187 
-1201 TVKDAATTS
+1201 TVKDAVDGIGKAVSVEVSSSGIDANAAETALKSALESKYTGTTI
-1210 TSADVQGVIVD
+1210 TAD
-1221 IAFLA
+1221 IAGNVTGSEGDVVTKSASITVAVGSVNYTIDGVVVTITLTA

>member
-28 KGIDDF
+28 KGLDDF
-34 TDKAEIVNQDAVA
+34 SDNAEIVNKDAVA
-47 VTSAIGM
+47 VTSAIGL
-54 FEGYEDGSF
+54 FDGYEDGSC
-63 GPENVVTRAEMAVII
+63 GPKNVVTRAEMAVII
-78 TTMLYGAGF
+78 STMLYGAGV
-87 NVTQFAETSV
+87 NVNQFAETNV

-144 LGYFQNAADFGDNWM
+144 LGYFQSAADFGDNWM
-159 LAATAKGTALGLYGD
+159 LAATAKGTQLGLYGD

-339 YDKDDDGNYESANGD
+339 YDKDDDGNYESADGD

-602 NDTEADKLEEKVFAY
+602 NDTDADKLEGVVFAY

-956 NQTAAKAEP
+956 NQTAAKAEL

>member
-63 GPENVVTRAEMAVII
+63 GPKNVVTRAEMAVII
-78 TTMLYGAGF
+78 CTMLYGAGV
-87 NVTQFAETSV
+87 NVNQFAETNV

-309 EKTLY
+309 EKALY

-339 YDKDDDGNYESANGD
+339 YDKNDDGDYDDVDES
-354 TYVARPGN
+354 YVTRPGN

-434 AELDTKFYTEA
+434 TELDTKFYTDA

-602 NDTEADKLEEKVFAY
+602 NDTDADKLEGVVFAY

-956 NQTAAKAEP
+956 NQTAAKTEL

-1010 VTQAKSDIDRKTA
+1010 VTQAKSDIDGKTT
-1023 GAAGELEDDVK
+1023 GAAGALADEKKVKDAKAALGDVTLSPVASTSAPDADAIK
-1034 VNAAKEILDQY
+1034 AKLP
-1045 KTQGTALAAADG
+1045 AAADG
-1057 ASTALTQTMVENT
+1057 VTYAVSAPSWGSITA
-1070 IKSALGEYS
+1070 GEED
-1079 TLATFASYNGTVVTP
+1079 TFTAT
-1094 IPGESDGYVAS
+1094 
-1105 IAVTVTSNERSETVT
+1105 VTVTITAGEAQDTKEIQAS
-1120 VYVKYTA
+1120 YVA
-1127 TDYTNVMNAVAKV
+1127 TDYK
-1140 EKRIGINLTGA
+1140 
-1151 DGSKDFTADEINNAI
+1151 
-1166 KAALNL
+1166 
-1172 GSEVTIDITGTAQIE
+1172 
-1187 DQVANSAKTVVVTV
+1187 
-1201 TVKDAATTS
+1201 TVKDAVDGIGKAVSVEVSSSGIDANAAETALKSALESKYTGTTI
-1210 TSADVQGVIVD
+1210 TAD
-1221 IAFLA
+1221 IAGNVTGSEGDVVTKSASITVAVGSVNYTIDGVVVTITLTA

>member
-28 KGIDDF
+28 KGLDDF
-34 TDKAEIVNQDAVA
+34 SDNAEIVNKDAVV
-47 VTSAIGM
+47 VTSAIGL
-54 FEGYEDGSF
+54 FDGYEDGSF

-309 EKTLY
+309 EKALY

-339 YDKDDDGNYESANGD
+339 YDKNDDGDYDDVDES
-354 TYVARPGN
+354 YVTRPGN

-434 AELDTKFYTEA
+434 TELDTKFYTDA

-602 NDTEADKLEEKVFAY
+602 NDTDADKLEGVVFAY

-956 NQTAAKAEP
+956 NQTAAKTEL

-1010 VTQAKSDIDRKTA
+1010 VTQAKSDIDGKTT
-1023 GAAGELEDDVK
+1023 GAAGALADEKKVKDAKAALGDVTLSPVASTSAPDADAIK
-1034 VNAAKEILDQY
+1034 AKLP
-1045 KTQGTALAAADG
+1045 AAADG
-1057 ASTALTQTMVENT
+1057 VTYAVSAPSWGSITA
-1070 IKSALGEYS
+1070 GEED
-1079 TLATFASYNGTVVTP
+1079 TFTAT
-1094 IPGESDGYVAS
+1094 
-1105 IAVTVTSNERSETVT
+1105 VTVTITAGEAQDTKEIQAS
-1120 VYVKYTA
+1120 YVA
-1127 TDYTNVMNAVAKV
+1127 TDYK
-1140 EKRIGINLTGA
+1140 
-1151 DGSKDFTADEINNAI
+1151 
-1166 KAALNL
+1166 
-1172 GSEVTIDITGTAQIE
+1172 
-1187 DQVANSAKTVVVTV
+1187 
-1201 TVKDAATTS
+1201 TVKDAVDGIGKAVSVEVSSSGIDANAAETALKSALESKYTGTTI
-1210 TSADVQGVIVD
+1210 TAD
-1221 IAFLA
+1221 IAGNVTGSEGDVVTKSASITVAVGSVNYTIDGVVVTITLTA

>member
-28 KGIDDF
+28 KGLDDF
-34 TDKAEIVNQDAVA
+34 SDNAEIVNKDAVA
-47 VTSAIGM
+47 VTSAIGL
-54 FEGYEDGSF
+54 FDGYEDGSF

-122 DGKFDPNATVTTA
+122 EGKFDPNATVTTA

-174 LKLTANEGLTRDNV
+174 LKLTANAGLTRDNV

-309 EKTLY
+309 EKALY

-339 YDKDDDGNYESANGD
+339 YDKNDDGDYDDVDES
-354 TYVARPGN
+354 YVTRPGN

-434 AELDTKFYTEA
+434 TELDTKFYTDA

-602 NDTEADKLEEKVFAY
+602 NDTDADKLEGVVFAY

-956 NQTAAKAEP
+956 NQTAAKTEL

-1010 VTQAKSDIDRKTA
+1010 VTQAKSDIDGKTT
-1023 GAAGELEDDVK
+1023 GAAGALADEKKVKDAKAALGDVTLSPVASTSAPDADAIK
-1034 VNAAKEILDQY
+1034 AKLP
-1045 KTQGTALAAADG
+1045 AAADG
-1057 ASTALTQTMVENT
+1057 VTYAVSAPSWGSITA
-1070 IKSALGEYS
+1070 GEED
-1079 TLATFASYNGTVVTP
+1079 TFTAT
-1094 IPGESDGYVAS
+1094 
-1105 IAVTVTSNERSETVT
+1105 VTVTITAGEAQDTKEIQAS
-1120 VYVKYTA
+1120 YVA
-1127 TDYTNVMNAVAKV
+1127 TDYK
-1140 EKRIGINLTGA
+1140 
-1151 DGSKDFTADEINNAI
+1151 
-1166 KAALNL
+1166 
-1172 GSEVTIDITGTAQIE
+1172 
-1187 DQVANSAKTVVVTV
+1187 
-1201 TVKDAATTS
+1201 TVKDAVDGIGKAVSVEVSSSGIDANAAETALKSALESKYTGTTI
-1210 TSADVQGVIVD
+1210 TAD
-1221 IAFLA
+1221 IAGNVTGSEGDVVTKSASITVAVGSVNYTIDGVVVTITLTA

>member
-28 KGIDDF
+28 KGLDDF
-34 TDKAEIVNQDAVA
+34 SDNAEIVNKDAVA
-47 VTSAIGM
+47 VTSAIGL
-54 FEGYEDGSF
+54 FDGYEDGSF

-78 TTMLYGAGF
+78 STMLYGAGV
-87 NVTQFAETSV
+87 NVNQFAETNV

-122 DGKFDPNATVTTA
+122 EGKFDPNATVTTA

-339 YDKDDDGNYESANGD
+339 YDKDDDGNYESADGD

-602 NDTEADKLEEKVFAY
+602 NDTDADKLEGVVFAY

-956 NQTAAKAEP
+956 NQTAAKAEL

>member
-28 KGIDDF
+28 KGLDDF
-34 TDKAEIVNQDAVA
+34 SDNAEIVNKDAVA
-47 VTSAIGM
+47 VTSAIGL
-54 FEGYEDGSF
+54 FDGYEDGSF

-309 EKTLY
+309 EKALY

-339 YDKDDDGNYESANGD
+339 YDKNDDGDYDDVDES
-354 TYVARPGN
+354 YVTRPGN

-434 AELDTKFYTEA
+434 TELDTKFYTDA

-602 NDTEADKLEEKVFAY
+602 NDTDADKLEGVVFAY

-956 NQTAAKAEP
+956 NQTAAKTEL

-1010 VTQAKSDIDRKTA
+1010 VTQAKSDIDGKTT
-1023 GAAGELEDDVK
+1023 GAAGALADEKKVKDAKAALGDVTLSP
-1034 VNAAKEILDQY
+1034 VASTSAPNADAIKAKLP
-1045 KTQGTALAAADG
+1045 AAADG
-1057 ASTALTQTMVENT
+1057 VTYAVSAPSWGSITA
-1070 IKSALGEYS
+1070 GEED
-1079 TLATFASYNGTVVTP
+1079 TFTAT
-1094 IPGESDGYVAS
+1094 
-1105 IAVTVTSNERSETVT
+1105 VTVTITAGEAQDTKEIQAS
-1120 VYVKYTA
+1120 YVA
-1127 TDYTNVMNAVAKV
+1127 TDYK
-1140 EKRIGINLTGA
+1140 
-1151 DGSKDFTADEINNAI
+1151 
-1166 KAALNL
+1166 
-1172 GSEVTIDITGTAQIE
+1172 
-1187 DQVANSAKTVVVTV
+1187 
-1201 TVKDAATTS
+1201 TVKDAVDGIGKAVSVEVSSSGIDANAAETALKSALESKYTGTTI
-1210 TSADVQGVIVD
+1210 TAD
-1221 IAFLA
+1221 IAGNVTGSEGDVVTKSASITVAVGSVNYTIDGVVVTITLTA

>member
-6 RALSLALAS
+6 RALSVALAS
-15 VMLLGMMVVGSSA
+15 AMLLGMMMVGTSA

-34 TDKAEIVNQDAVA
+34 TDKDKIVNQDAVA
-47 VTSAIGM
+47 VTAEIGV
-54 FEGYEDGSF
+54 FDGYENGSF

-78 TTMLYGAGF
+78 CTMLYGAGV
-87 NVTQFAETSV
+87 NVNQFAETSV
-97 FTDVPAWAEGY
+97 FTDVPDWAEGY
-108 VNLCSSLGIVAGVG
+108 VNLCASLGIVAGVG
-122 DGKFDPNATVTTA
+122 DGKFDPSATVTTA

-309 EKTLY
+309 EKALY

-339 YDKDDDGNYESANGD
+339 YDKNDDGDYDDVDES
-354 TYVARPGN
+354 YVTRPGN

-434 AELDTKFYTEA
+434 TELDTKFYTDA

-602 NDTEADKLEEKVFAY
+602 NDTDADKLEGVVFAY

-956 NQTAAKAEP
+956 NQTAAKTEL

-1010 VTQAKSDIDRKTA
+1010 VTQAKSDIDGKTT
-1023 GAAGELEDDVK
+1023 GAAGALADEKKVKDAKAALGDVTLSPVASTSAPDADAIK
-1034 VNAAKEILDQY
+1034 AKLP
-1045 KTQGTALAAADG
+1045 AAADG
-1057 ASTALTQTMVENT
+1057 VTYAVSAPSWGSITA
-1070 IKSALGEYS
+1070 GEED
-1079 TLATFASYNGTVVTP
+1079 TFTAT
-1094 IPGESDGYVAS
+1094 
-1105 IAVTVTSNERSETVT
+1105 VTVTITAGEAQDTKEIQAS
-1120 VYVKYTA
+1120 YVA
-1127 TDYTNVMNAVAKV
+1127 TDYK
-1140 EKRIGINLTGA
+1140 
-1151 DGSKDFTADEINNAI
+1151 
-1166 KAALNL
+1166 
-1172 GSEVTIDITGTAQIE
+1172 
-1187 DQVANSAKTVVVTV
+1187 
-1201 TVKDAATTS
+1201 TVKDAVDGIGKAVSVEVSSSGIDANAAETALKSALESKYTGTTI
-1210 TSADVQGVIVD
+1210 TAD
-1221 IAFLA
+1221 IAGNVTGSEGDVVTKSASITVAVGSVNYTIDGVVVTITLTA

>member
-28 KGIDDF
+28 KGLDDF
-34 TDKAEIVNQDAVA
+34 SDNAEIVNKDAVA
-47 VTSAIGM
+47 VTSAIGL
-54 FEGYEDGSF
+54 FDGYEDGSF

-242 EETTYGRP
+242 EETTYGCP

-339 YDKDDDGNYESANGD
+339 YDKDDDGNYESADGD

-602 NDTEADKLEEKVFAY
+602 NDIEADKLEAKVFAY
-617 EKNSKDVYTLTFE
+617 EKNSKDVYTFTFE
-630 TADQAVVNIETDKAS
+630 TATQVEVNIETDKAS

-908 TNGYTSADLTTLKTE
+908 TNGYTAADLTTLKTE

-956 NQTAAKAEP
+956 NQTAAKAEL

-980 TGTEVREIEAIVSAA
+980 TGTEVREIEAIVSTA
-995 NADIDAAAKNAIDGI
+995 NAKIDAAAKNAIDGI
-1010 VTQAKSDIDRKTA
+1010 VTQAKSDIDGKTT
-1023 GAAGELEDDVK
+1023 GAAGALADEKKVKDAKAALGDVTLSPVASTSAPDADAIK
-1034 VNAAKEILDQY
+1034 AKLP
-1045 KTQGTALAAADG
+1045 AAADG
-1057 ASTALTQTMVENT
+1057 VTYAVSAPSWGSITA
-1070 IKSALGEYS
+1070 GEED
-1079 TLATFASYNGTVVTP
+1079 TFTAT
-1094 IPGESDGYVAS
+1094 
-1105 IAVTVTSNERSETVT
+1105 VTVTITAGEAQDTKEIQAS
-1120 VYVKYTA
+1120 YVA
-1127 TDYTNVMNAVAKV
+1127 TDYK
-1140 EKRIGINLTGA
+1140 
-1151 DGSKDFTADEINNAI
+1151 
-1166 KAALNL
+1166 
-1172 GSEVTIDITGTAQIE
+1172 
-1187 DQVANSAKTVVVTV
+1187 
-1201 TVKDAATTS
+1201 TVKDAVDGIGKAVSVEVSSSGIDANAAETALKSALESKYTGTTI
-1210 TSADVQGVIVD
+1210 TAD
-1221 IAFLA
+1221 IAGNVTGSEGDVVTKSASITVAVGSVNYTIDGVVVTITLTA

>member
-78 TTMLYGAGF
+78 CTMLYGAGV
-87 NVTQFAETSV
+87 NVNQFAETNV
-97 FTDVPAWAEGY
+97 FTDVPAWAQGY

-144 LGYFQNAADFGDNWM
+144 LGYFQSAADFGSDWM

-174 LKLTANEGLTRDNV
+174 LKLTANAGLTRDNV

-309 EKTLY
+309 EKALY

-339 YDKDDDGNYESANGD
+339 YDKNDDGDYDDVDES
-354 TYVARPGN
+354 YVTRPGN

-434 AELDTKFYTEA
+434 TELDTKFYTDA

-602 NDTEADKLEEKVFAY
+602 NDTDADKLEGVVFAY

-956 NQTAAKAEP
+956 NQTAAKTEL

-1010 VTQAKSDIDRKTA
+1010 VTQAKSDIDGKTT
-1023 GAAGELEDDVK
+1023 GAAGALADEKKVKDAKAALGDVTLSPVASTSAPDADAIK
-1034 VNAAKEILDQY
+1034 AKLP
-1045 KTQGTALAAADG
+1045 AAADG
-1057 ASTALTQTMVENT
+1057 VTYAVSAPSWGSITA
-1070 IKSALGEYS
+1070 GEED
-1079 TLATFASYNGTVVTP
+1079 TFTAT
-1094 IPGESDGYVAS
+1094 
-1105 IAVTVTSNERSETVT
+1105 VTVTITAGEAQDTKEIQAS
-1120 VYVKYTA
+1120 YVA
-1127 TDYTNVMNAVAKV
+1127 TDYK
-1140 EKRIGINLTGA
+1140 
-1151 DGSKDFTADEINNAI
+1151 
-1166 KAALNL
+1166 
-1172 GSEVTIDITGTAQIE
+1172 
-1187 DQVANSAKTVVVTV
+1187 
-1201 TVKDAATTS
+1201 TVKDAVDGIGKAVSVEVSSSGIDANAAETALKSALESKYTGTTI
-1210 TSADVQGVIVD
+1210 TAD
-1221 IAFLA
+1221 IAGNVTGSEGDVVTKSASITVAVGSVNYTIDGVVVTITLTA

>member
-28 KGIDDF
+28 KGLDDF
-34 TDKAEIVNQDAVA
+34 SDNAEIVNKDAVA
-47 VTSAIGM
+47 VTSAIGL
-54 FEGYEDGSF
+54 FDGYEDGSF

-78 TTMLYGAGF
+78 STMLYGAGV
-87 NVTQFAETSV
+87 NVNQFAETNV
-97 FTDVPAWAEGY
+97 FTDVPAWAQGY

-122 DGKFDPNATVTTA
+122 EGKFDPNATVTTA

-309 EKTLY
+309 EKALY

-339 YDKDDDGNYESANGD
+339 YDKNDDGDYDDVDES
-354 TYVARPGN
+354 YVTRPGN

-434 AELDTKFYTEA
+434 TELDTKFYTDA

-602 NDTEADKLEEKVFAY
+602 NDTDADKLEGVVFAY

-956 NQTAAKAEP
+956 NQTAAKTEL

-980 TGTEVREIEAIVSAA
+980 TGTEVREIEAIVAAA

-1010 VTQAKSDIDRKTA
+1010 VTQAKSDIDGKTT
-1023 GAAGELEDDVK
+1023 GAAGALADEKKVKDAKAALGDVTLSPVASTSAPDADAIK
-1034 VNAAKEILDQY
+1034 AKLP
-1045 KTQGTALAAADG
+1045 AAADG
-1057 ASTALTQTMVENT
+1057 VTYAVSAPSWGSITA
-1070 IKSALGEYS
+1070 GEED
-1079 TLATFASYNGTVVTP
+1079 TFTAT
-1094 IPGESDGYVAS
+1094 
-1105 IAVTVTSNERSETVT
+1105 VTVTITAGEAQDTKEIQAS
-1120 VYVKYTA
+1120 YVA
-1127 TDYTNVMNAVAKV
+1127 TDYK
-1140 EKRIGINLTGA
+1140 
-1151 DGSKDFTADEINNAI
+1151 
-1166 KAALNL
+1166 
-1172 GSEVTIDITGTAQIE
+1172 
-1187 DQVANSAKTVVVTV
+1187 
-1201 TVKDAATTS
+1201 TVKDAVDGIGKAVSVEVSSSGIDANAAETALKSALESKYTGTTI
-1210 TSADVQGVIVD
+1210 TAD
-1221 IAFLA
+1221 IAGNVTGSEGDVVTKSASITVAVGSVNYTIDGVVVTITLTA

>member
-339 YDKDDDGNYESANGD
+339 YDKDDDGNYESADGD

-602 NDTEADKLEEKVFAY
+602 NDTDADKLEGVVFAY

-956 NQTAAKAEP
+956 NQTAAKAEL